1 MLVAILTNTP
11 SVLKVSFLLILKGRY
26 SGLMAVVRVLLGTSV
41 IMYRSS
47 ELRRFQYYVITDWSG
62 GVYAS
67 PSMAGSR
74 YVSL

>member
-1 MLVAILTNTP
+1 ML
-11 SVLKVSFLLILKGRY
+11 SVLKAGFIFIPQGKMQWANDGCSD
-26 SGLMAVVRVLLGTSV
+26 LLGTSV

-47 ELRRFQYYVITDWSG
+47 ELRRFQYYVITDWAG

-74 YVSL
+74 CVFL

>member
-1 MLVAILTNTP
+1 
-11 SVLKVSFLLILKGRY
+11 
-26 SGLMAVVRVLLGTSV
+26 MAVIRVLLGTSV

-47 ELRRFQYYVITDWSG
+47 ELRRFQYYVITDWAG